1 MHSFK
6 VLAFFLA
13 GSGSNVAVS
22 SSGCGE
28 QLVSSLLAVNAA
40 KALADNTDPL
50 HPQFAG
56 KLRQIF
62 LSEFILFYFFHY
74 SVQYF

>member
-1 MHSFK
+1 M
-6 VLAFFLA
+6 
-13 GSGSNVAVS
+13 AVS

-50 HPQFAG
+50 DPQFAG

-62 LSEFILFYFFHY
+62 LSEFIFFWLCPRDGLIPIE
-74 SVQYF
+74 VLELLQLAT